1 MENLWFKYDFNWLFK
16 RYIRKKLTLEVAD
29 NEQSQLVNELN
40 GVDNGVKQI
49 RKKYFLNNI
58 GLFLAARMSVS
69 VIKGISSL
77 ISKGMSNIY
86 LKVNIEK
93 NWPSQNSIIYVWTRG
108 LGAKLH
114 VAFLIFQ
121 FWKDL
126 WRFTL
131 ESYMHIVGK

>member
-69 VIKGISSL
+69 IIKGISSL

-93 NWPSQNSIIYVWTRG
+93 DWPSQNSII
-108 LGAKLH
+108 
-114 VAFLIFQ
+114 
-121 FWKDL
+121 
-126 WRFTL
+126 
-131 ESYMHIVGK
+131 

>member
-40 GVDNGVKQI
+40 GVDNGVKRI

>member
-49 RKKYFLNNI
+49 RKKYFQNNI

-77 ISKGMSNIY
+77 ISKGTSNIY

-93 NWPSQNSIIYVWTRG
+93 NWPSQNLII
-108 LGAKLH
+108 
-114 VAFLIFQ
+114 
-121 FWKDL
+121 
-126 WRFTL
+126 
-131 ESYMHIVGK
+131 